1 MARDSNKAPGTGNI
15 TGGQWREEEG
25 CGLGPSVV
33 TSQHSSSARD
43 AGAGWHDQHLQSA
56 QNLDLSLMPSIT
68 CNSKGYITNVGFKN
82 ATVTFIYVVA
92 KFCTLNIGTKNRSAN
107 F

>member
-43 AGAGWHDQHLQSA
+43 AGTGWPEQHLQSV
-56 QNLDLSLMPSIT
+56 QNLDLVLMPSIN
-68 CNSKGYITNVGFKN
+68 CNSKGYGTYITNVGFKN
-82 ATVTFIYVVA
+82 ATVTFIYVVP
-92 KFCTLNIGTKNRSAN
+92 KFCTLNIGTKK
-107 F
+107 